1 MKSQLVKTSPSVS
14 DSAQPLRKT
23 SSVSEVGE
31 AGVLDI
37 AATDKPNEQ
46 TIYKLYSVTTE

>member
-14 DSAQPLRKT
+14 DSAQPLKT
-23 SSVSEVGE
+23 SSLSEVGE